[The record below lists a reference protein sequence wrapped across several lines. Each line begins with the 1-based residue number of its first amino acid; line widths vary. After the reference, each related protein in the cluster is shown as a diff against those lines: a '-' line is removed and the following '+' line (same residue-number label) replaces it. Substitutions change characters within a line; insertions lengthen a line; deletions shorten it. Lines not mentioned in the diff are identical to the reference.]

1 MKRLREFGPLRIG
14 ICLLGGRKGRRQV
27 RPAGNQLQGEQSG
40 LGPGDGEP
48 TRGKPCLLLKYVV
61 SYSHDNGSLWY
72 CVETDWGGGKG
83 AKGGE
88 VELGTISIN
97 QGTVV
102 LV

>member
-1 MKRLREFGPLRIG
+1 MNSRESR
-14 ICLLGGRKGRRQV
+14 V
-27 RPAGNQLQGEQSG
+27 S

-48 TRGKPCLLLKYVV
+48 TRGKPCLHLKYVV

-72 CVETDWGGGKG
+72 CVETDRGGGKG